1 MSVMFLF
8 QTDATSA
15 ARVERTLESVAKILK
30 SAGSNKVRLL
40 NNIRS
45 QRFFSM
51 HLAQPKYWSHT
62 VWSKWNT
69 ADGIGVCAWNT
80 MFWNIY
86 RAGDHHYKIS
96 SKRYVQLSLINCIP
110 VPLLGA
116 PVVKCSDDCICWP
129 VYTCTS
135 TVSVDLYISV
145 LGAPGGQVSWRLYHG
160 CLQQPQAEH
169 RPHLLHIQR
178 PRHRPRP
185 HQVSHFSF
193 HRQEC
198 STTYTRVINRESVAS
213 SGLK

>member
-69 ADGIGVCAWNT
+69 ADGIGVCA
-80 MFWNIY
+80 
-86 RAGDHHYKIS
+86 
-96 SKRYVQLSLINCIP
+96 
-110 VPLLGA
+110 
-116 PVVKCSDDCICWP
+116 
-129 VYTCTS
+129 
-135 TVSVDLYISV
+135 
-145 LGAPGGQVSWRLYHG
+145 
-160 CLQQPQAEH
+160 
-169 RPHLLHIQR
+169 
-178 PRHRPRP
+178 
-185 HQVSHFSF
+185 
-193 HRQEC
+193 
-198 STTYTRVINRESVAS
+198 
-213 SGLK
+213 